1 MKKHNYNFWLAI
13 TYEVAYDFAQ
23 HFKIL
28 RKNKIIR
35 LILNYCKEDWILW
48 RIETALD
55 SVDKQIEKIKKQW
68 ESQQKTKHTSIEHE
82 PDGSNAQLLLGGTME
97 IKSNFLRE

>member
-23 HFKIL
+23 HFKVL
-28 RKNKIIR
+28 RKNKLII

-68 ESQQKTKHTSIEHE
+68 ENEKKPKYIYREYE
-82 PDGSNAQLLLGGTME
+82 PDGSTAQSLLGGVME
-97 IKSNFLRE
+97 VSNNFEKE